1 MSLLS
6 EVTHIISPLS
16 VRAFDSFVEIYGELA
31 VPAMERHGYEVLGGW
46 KWSSG
51 RIGNSLMLI
60 RFESQTERQ
69 KAEDSLLGDT
79 VLINKLRQ
87 KLEKAGVLVR
97 EEIKFA
103 TPLPNATE
111 ERLRLAFELS
121 NIKTPR
127 QFWLTRS
134 LIALGKSGLVH
145 DLLNESADQAESA
158 SNGKLVH
165 AYQTLVGK
173 RGEISHLWAS
183 PKREL
188 DYSVSRSEPS
198 ALASLKENIAE
209 EELILLNALP
219 FSKLQ

>member
-1 MSLLS
+1 
-6 EVTHIISPLS
+6 
-16 VRAFDSFVEIYGELA
+16 
-31 VPAMERHGYEVLGGW
+31 
-46 KWSSG
+46 
-51 RIGNSLMLI
+51 MLI

-87 KLEKAGVLVR
+87 KLEKAGVLIR

-103 TPLPNATE
+103 TPLPNGTE
-111 ERLRLAFELS
+111 ERLKLALELS
-121 NIKTPR
+121 NLKTPR

-134 LIALGKSGLVH
+134 LISLGKSNVVY
-145 DLLNESADQAESA
+145 DLLHESADQVESA
-158 SNGKLVH
+158 SDSRLIH

-188 DYSVSRSEPS
+188 DYSVPRSEPG
-198 ALASLKENIAE
+198 ALAFLKENISE

>member
-1 MSLLS
+1 
-6 EVTHIISPLS
+6 
-16 VRAFDSFVEIYGELA
+16 
-31 VPAMERHGYEVLGGW
+31 
-46 KWSSG
+46 
-51 RIGNSLMLI
+51 MLI

-103 TPLPNATE
+103 TPLPNVTE
-111 ERLRLAFELS
+111 ERMRLAFELS

-134 LIALGKSGLVH
+134 LIALGQSGMVH
-145 DLLNESADQAESA
+145 DLLNEFADQVESA
-158 SNGKLVH
+158 SNDKLIH

-183 PKREL
+183 PKRDL
-188 DYSVSRSEPS
+188 DYSVSGSEPS

-219 FSKLQ
+219 FSRLQ

>member
-16 VRAFDSFVEIYGELA
+16 VRAFDNFVEIYGELA
-31 VPAMERHGYEVLGGW
+31 IPAMERHGYEILGGW

-87 KLEKAGVLVR
+87 RLEKAGVLVR

-103 TPLPNATE
+103 TPLPNGTE
-111 ERLRLAFELS
+111 GRLRLAFELS
-121 NIKTPR
+121 NLKRPR

-134 LIALGKSGLVH
+134 LISLGKSGLVH

-173 RGEISHLWAS
+173 RGEISHLWAV
-183 PKREL
+183 RN
-188 DYSVSRSEPS
+188 
-198 ALASLKENIAE
+198 EN
-209 EELILLNALP
+209 
-219 FSKLQ
+219 

>member
-1 MSLLS
+1 MGVLS

-16 VRAFDSFVEIYGELA
+16 ESAFDNFVEIYGELA
-31 VPAMERHGYEVLGGW
+31 IPAMERHGYEILGGW

-51 RIGNSLMLI
+51 RIGNSLLLI

-87 KLEKAGVLVR
+87 KLEAADVLIH

-103 TPLPNATE
+103 TSLPNGTE
-111 ERLRLAFELS
+111 ERLKLAFELS
-121 NIKTPR
+121 NLKTPR

-134 LIALGKSGLVH
+134 FISFGKSGVVH
-145 DLLNESADQAESA
+145 DLLNESADQVESA
-158 SNGKLVH
+158 SDSRLIH

-188 DYSVSRSEPS
+188 DYSVPRSEPG
-198 ALASLKENIAE
+198 ALASLKENISE
-209 EELILLNALP
+209 EDLIFLNALP